1 MRKKI
6 LSFAVVAAMVMT
18 VFVPVQALA
27 KEKAEKPLLKSVKM
41 KAYDAD
47 TKKWTTS
54 YVTKYTYK
62 KTYPT
67 KILSTYYTGGKK
79 TGEYYVEKNKYTF
92 KNGKVKKRTATG
104 RYHMIGEKDTV
115 SKTKYKYNKNGL
127 PSVATMG
134 TTMKTTYKYKKKM
147 LSRLSYRYTYTD
159 DKGKKAVD
167 KNTIRYKLKQKNG
180 LLVEAKRL
188 PDGDDVYTYVSWY
201 NKKGLLKK
209 DGTIKGGK
217 KTIYNT
223 YKYKTKNG
231 RVTSVTVYSK
241 SGKKTVGYMKYY
253 FKYGKQKVSKQRY
266 AMMINE
272 ILSPDAYHIWY

>member
-1 MRKKI
+1 MSVATAPFFGIAPIPPRHGTFSPDLPRSNFFRALFAGKEYNDFVDILLSTRRFMMRKKI

-41 KAYDAD
+41 KAYDAE
-47 TKKWTTS
+47 TKKWSTS

-92 KNGKVKKRTATG
+92 KNGKVKKRTMTG

-180 LLVEAKRL
+180 LL
-188 PDGDDVYTYVSWY
+188 
-201 NKKGLLKK
+201 
-209 DGTIKGGK
+209 
-217 KTIYNT
+217 
-223 YKYKTKNG
+223 
-231 RVTSVTVYSK
+231 
-241 SGKKTVGYMKYY
+241 
-253 FKYGKQKVSKQRY
+253 
-266 AMMINE
+266 
-272 ILSPDAYHIWY
+272 